1 MTSFF
6 GFFPRFAVAGSAIR
20 KFIIPG
26 AACVVALAGL
36 CHCGGAL
43 AQTPA
48 ATPSE
53 TPAAAPAP
61 SPETT
66 AAPTP
71 APPPAEIP
79 VPTPAQ
85 TPVVT
90 PAESPAATPAPTP
103 VATPAQPSPA
113 PTQVAAPAAPEQ
125 PLSADDVSWL
135 FPAPTKTT
143 DLANLISMGDLTV
156 PNPQDPSKRDRVWSD
171 QIFRQF
177 LAIAASPAASVGGN
191 QIGLPA
197 AAKSIETWHIAA
209 VRFDPGAPGLTDDI
223 IKQYGQSPQIR
234 LILQPVIKNADGT
247 VRAQDI
253 TAHLIFGFTTGLEPP
268 AEIGCFPRPIP
279 DLVAF
284 KQIVSEVAALR
295 SSLRDG
301 KLGADKV
308 ITAGKPLGV
317 HPGLADAT
325 TASNVRGEMKA
336 ILERHLSSA
345 RLGQMAIMA
354 LPANSSEPWIFLA
367 MQFVPP
373 GVVPQLPD
381 GGFVPVH
388 GPTLDGK
395 QFAQMLN
402 PVGTSPRVVPTPH
415 TNNLAPITCVNA
427 AVPANGPPVAQRH
440 GVATSDLFPDPRPSP
455 TRTQNILNVLN
466 MIADPTRSHFFN
478 TDCISCHTETRR
490 AMELLSP
497 QNIPRIAAAPLP
509 NGPWNVRNFGWS
521 PLIEGNVHGSVSRR
535 TAAETAGVVTFINDK
550 LLSK

>member
-1 MTSFF
+1 MEVQMTSFF
-6 GFFPRFAVAGSAIR
+6 GFFPRLAVAGSAIR
-20 KFIIPG
+20 KFIIAG
-26 AACVVALAGL
+26 AACIVALAGL

-53 TPAAAPAP
+53 TPATAPAP
-61 SPETT
+61 SPATT
-66 AAPTP
+66 PMP
-71 APPPAEIP
+71 APVAPPAEIP

-85 TPVVT
+85 TPVAA
-90 PAESPAATPAPTP
+90 PAT
-103 VATPAQPSPA
+103 PSPA

-135 FPAPTKTT
+135 FPAPTKAA

-156 PNPQDPSKRDRVWSD
+156 PNPQDPSKRDLVWSD
-171 QIFRQF
+171 QIFQQF
-177 LAIAASPAASVGGN
+177 LAIAASPAASVAGH

-197 AAKSIETWHIAA
+197 QAKSIETWHIAA
-209 VRFDPGAPGLTDDI
+209 VRFDPGAPGFSDDI
-223 IKQYGQSPQIR
+223 VKQYGQSPQIR
-234 LILQPVIKNADGT
+234 LILQPVIRNADGT
-247 VRAQDI
+247 VSAQDI

-268 AEIGCFPRPIP
+268 AESGCFPRPIP
-279 DLVAF
+279 DLAAF
-284 KQIVSEVAALR
+284 KQIVSEIAALR

-308 ITAGKPLGV
+308 VTAGKPLGV

-325 TASNVRGEMKA
+325 TASNVRGQMKD

-354 LPANSSEPWIFLA
+354 LPANSPEPWIFLA

-373 GVVPQLPD
+373 GVVPQLPN

-388 GPTLDGK
+388 GPTLDGQ

-427 AVPANGPPVAQRH
+427 AVPANGPPIAKRH

-455 TRTQNILNVLN
+455 TRTQKILNVLN

-497 QNIPRIAAAPLP
+497 QNIPKIAAAPLP

-535 TAAETAGVVTFINDK
+535 TAAETAAVVTFVNGT